1 MSEHVDTIVVGGG
14 QAGLSTSWHL
24 KKAGREHIILDRGK
38 IGDTWRHRWDSFCLV
53 TPNWTCNLPG
63 FPYDG
68 DDPNGFMLRDDI
80 VDYVV
85 RFARSFDPP
94 FQGDVEVHRVG
105 PSSDGGRFSLETSLG
120 AFTADN
126 VIIATGTHQKPRIP
140 AWGDELADDIFQLHT
155 HDYKNPAQIPDG
167 AVLVVGSGQS
177 GCQIVEDLFATGR
190 DVHLSVGKGQR
201 VPRRYR
207 DRDIIEWSKIIGLFE
222 MPVEK
227 HRLGPAV
234 RFQKQPLASGRDGG
248 RTINLRQYAV
258 DGIKLHGRLVEA
270 GGYQVS
276 FGDDLAENL
285 DAMDKNCAERIA
297 AIDKFIAKNRIDAPE
312 SDLIAVDWQP
322 ATSEPS
328 TLNLRDAGINSVI
341 FGTGFYYDF
350 GWLDFPI
357 FDDRG
362 YPCYK
367 RGVTEV
373 PGLYFVGL
381 HWMHTQGSGL
391 FSQVGLDAGYIADR
405 I

>member
-1 MSEHVDTIVVGGG
+1 MSEHLDTIVVGGG

-38 IGDTWRHRWDSFCLV
+38 IGDTWRHRWDAFCLV
-53 TPNWTCNLPG
+53 TPNWTCNLPD

-68 DDPNGFMLRDDI
+68 DDPDGFMLRDEI

-85 RFARSFDPP
+85 RFAQSFDPP
-94 FQGDVEVHRVG
+94 FHGGVEVHRV
-105 PSSDGGRFSLETSLG
+105 SFSRDGGRFSLDTSTGEL
-120 AFTADN
+120 TADN

-140 AWGDELADDIFQLHT
+140 AWADRLGNDIFQVHSY
-155 HDYKNPAQIPDG
+155 DYVNPEQIPDG
-167 AVLVVGSGQS
+167 AVLVVGGGQS

-207 DRDIIEWSKIIGLFE
+207 GKDFMEWSKITGLQE
-222 MPVEK
+222 IPVEK

-248 RTINLRQYAV
+248 RTINLRQFAL
-258 DGIKLHGRLVEA
+258 DGIKLHGRLIEA
-270 GGYQVS
+270 NEHQVS

-285 DAMDKNCAERIA
+285 DAMDKICAERTA
-297 AIDKFIAKNRIDAPE
+297 AIDKYIAENGIDAPE
-312 SDLIAVDWQP
+312 NDLVAVDWQP
-322 ATSEPS
+322 TSDPAT
-328 TLNLRDAGINSVI
+328 LDLRQAGIDSVI
-341 FGTGFYYDF
+341 YGTGFYYDF

-362 YPCYK
+362 YPRYK

-373 PGLYFVGL
+373 PGLYFIGL

-391 FSQVGLDAGYIADR
+391 FSGVGHDAEYIVGQ

>member
-24 KKAGREHIILDRGK
+24 KKAGRQHIVLDRGK
-38 IGDTWRHRWDSFCLV
+38 IGDTWRHRWDAFCLV
-53 TPNWTCNLPG
+53 TPNWTCNLPR

-68 DDPNGFMLRDDI
+68 DDPDGFMLRDEI
-80 VDYVV
+80 VDYVE
-85 RFARSFDPP
+85 RFAGSFDPP
-94 FQGDVEVHRVG
+94 FHGGVEVHRVS
-105 PSSDGGRFSLETSLG
+105 PSSDGRRFSLDTSSG
-120 AFTADN
+120 EFTADN
-126 VIIATGTHQKPRIP
+126 VIVASGTHQKPRIP
-140 AWGDELADDIFQLHT
+140 EWADGLPNDIFRIHT
-155 HDYKNPAQIPDG
+155 HDYKNPDQIPDG

-177 GCQIVEDLFATGR
+177 GCQIVDDLFATGR
-190 DVHLSVGKGQR
+190 DMHLSVGKGQR

-207 DRDIIEWSKIIGLFE
+207 GKDFVEWSKLTGLFE

-248 RTINLRQYAV
+248 RNINLRQFAL
-258 DGIKLHGRLVEA
+258 DGVKLHGRLIEA
-270 GGYQVS
+270 DGYQVS
-276 FGDDLAENL
+276 FGHDLAENL
-285 DAMDKNCAERIA
+285 DAMDKTCAERIA
-297 AIDKFIAKNRIDAPE
+297 AIDKYIAENGIAAP
-312 SDLIAVDWQP
+312 DNDIAEVEWQP
-322 ATSEPS
+322 TPEPAT
-328 TLNLRDAGINSVI
+328 LDLRQAGINSVI

-362 YPCYK
+362 YPRYQ

-391 FSQVGLDAGYIADR
+391 FSQVGRDAEYIAGQ